1 MGKSR
6 VSPFLPPP
14 FLPLKG
20 KPTSRWVRRLGRH
33 DQLVDWVKPKQ
44 RPKWMIPAQYK
55 ELPDTLRVRELR
67 YTLQCKGQRTRQITI
82 VTTLLDAE
90 RYPKEKI
97 AELYGVRWS
106 VETHFGELKTTMKM
120 RKIKCRTPA
129 GVEKELIVYGLVYNL
144 VRAVMLAA
152 ARRQAVE
159 VARISFIDAMRW
171 LQSAEAGQTVPELV
185 VNPRRPDRHEPR
197 VIKDLNDT
205 YLKMTKPRRKL
216 RQALKRR
223 EVVSRK
229 SK

>member
-1 MGKSR
+1 M
-6 VSPFLPPP
+6 
-14 FLPLKG
+14 
-20 KPTSRWVRRLGRH
+20 
-33 DQLVDWVKPKQ
+33 
-44 RPKWMIPAQYK
+44 
-55 ELPDTLRVRELR
+55 
-67 YTLQCKGQRTRQITI
+67 
-82 VTTLLDAE
+82 
-90 RYPKEKI
+90 
-97 AELYGVRWS
+97 YGVRWS

-144 VRAVMLAA
+144 IRSVMLAA
-152 ARRQAVE
+152 AQRQAVE

-185 VNPRRPDRHEPR
+185 VNPDRPDRHEPR

-205 YLKMTKPRRKL
+205 YLKMTKPRKQL
-216 RQALKRR
+216 RQALKRG